1 MSLHTLR
8 PPIAARILGPL
19 LSSMLA
25 LLAAAWA
32 GPALAADPAAMQ
44 AVDSIRQAAE
54 GFVRGQVGG
63 SIQAQAQS
71 LDPRMQL
78 PACGTELL
86 TRLQSVG
93 NGGQRTV
100 EVSCD
105 TPQHWSLYVPVRL
118 TDNRPVVVVT
128 RALRAGEVLGTQ
140 DLRLE
145 NRNNGGFGAPL
156 NDLSLALGRTVTR
169 PVAAGAVLTADAV
182 AAAPIIRR
190 GQAVTIVGSA
200 GNFEVRAA
208 GKAMQDGAPGERIA
222 VENSGSRRI
231 IQALVRDDGL
241 LAVDF

>member
-1 MSLHTLR
+1 MSPY
-8 PPIAARILGPL
+8 PPTPSAPLFPARGLLLWVLLVISWVTPSATAA
-19 LSSMLA
+19 
-25 LLAAAWA
+25 
-32 GPALAADPAAMQ
+32 PAVMQ
-44 AVDSIRQAAE
+44 AVDSIREAAE
-54 GFVRGQVGG
+54 GFVRAQVGG
-63 SIQAQAQS
+63 GIQAQALS

-78 PACGTELL
+78 PACDTTLM

-105 TPQHWSLYVPVRL
+105 LPQHWSLYVPVRL

-128 RALRAGEVLGTQ
+128 RALRAGEVLGAQ

-145 NRNNGGFGAPL
+145 NRNSGGFGAPL
-156 NDLSLALGRTVTR
+156 NDLGLALGRTVTR
-169 PVAAGAVLTADAV
+169 PVAAGAVLTADTV

-190 GQAVTIVGSA
+190 GQAVTIVGGT

-208 GKAMQDGAPGERIA
+208 GKAMQDGAPGERIP